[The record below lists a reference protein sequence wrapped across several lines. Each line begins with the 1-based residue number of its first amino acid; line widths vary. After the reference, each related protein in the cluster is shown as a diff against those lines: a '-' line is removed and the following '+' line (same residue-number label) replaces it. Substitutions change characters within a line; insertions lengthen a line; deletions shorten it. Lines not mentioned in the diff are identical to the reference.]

1 MLQIIQ
7 AVSTKLPELSAVGYY
22 FTVTLSTAKF
32 SVYLLV
38 LQLGF
43 TGLKTNP
50 SLVKAFM

>member
-7 AVSTKLPELSAVGYY
+7 AVSTKLPEFSAVGYY
-22 FTVTLSTAKF
+22 SMVTLSTAEF
-32 SVYLLV
+32 SVRLLV

-43 TGLKTNP
+43 TGLKINS